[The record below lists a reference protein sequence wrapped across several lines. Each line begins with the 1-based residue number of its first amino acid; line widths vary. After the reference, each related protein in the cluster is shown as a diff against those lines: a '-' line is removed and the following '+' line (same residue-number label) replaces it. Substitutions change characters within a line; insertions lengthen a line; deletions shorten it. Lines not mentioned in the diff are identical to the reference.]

1 MKLTD
6 IISSGERIRKI
17 ILGKAYNRYSF
28 FLMLTGVEL
37 ISERVW
43 IELIVQIFNNIS
55 SFDLKI
61 PDIPYY
67 PKMGLTLIIIGVIF
81 NLIARYQ
88 ELNFKN
94 DYLPQRELK
103 IMKNQMKTNQ
113 LTSALETLINM
124 IRNLENPETYLE
136 DAIEL
141 KTNYKFHIKS
151 YPEKKSII
159 EQELVETLKGLFHM
173 NILGI
178 KIPISPTK
186 YKLNKIVNK
195 SLTNY
200 DV

>member
-1 MKLTD
+1 MQIHSFELYANMKLTD
-6 IISSGERIRKI
+6 IISQAERIRKV

-55 SFDLKI
+55 TLNLKI

-67 PKMGLTLIIIGVIF
+67 PKIGLTLIVIGVIF

-94 DYLPQRELK
+94 DYLPKRELK
-103 IMKNQMKTNQ
+103 IMKNHLKTNQ
-113 LTSALETLINM
+113 LTLALETLINM

-151 YPEKKSII
+151 NPEKK
-159 EQELVETLKGLFHM
+159 EYHRT
-173 NILGI
+173 
-178 KIPISPTK
+178 KISRNT
-186 YKLNKIVNK
+186 
-195 SLTNY
+195 
-200 DV
+200 